1 MKIET
6 DSKVLQKQQ
15 IVLAHL
21 GYYSGKLDGIWSL
34 DTITAKR
41 KFEQSGKFN
50 PGIPNQGLPFV
61 SGKPFPKGV
70 FADPMVKNTITCKGL
85 TAEVVNDL
93 IQKRGEHTGNTIA
106 TDTKKVEVE
115 VEEVIPMAA
124 PKVEEKVVVDEKVPM
139 DAPKTEQKQEQRPK
153 HKSNQN
159 PRHRHN

>member
-1 MKIET
+1 M
-6 DSKVLQKQQ
+6 
-15 IVLAHL
+15 
-21 GYYSGKLDGIWSL
+21 
-34 DTITAKR
+34 
-41 KFEQSGKFN
+41 
-50 PGIPNQGLPFV
+50 
-61 SGKPFPKGV
+61 
-70 FADPMVKNTITCKGL
+70 
-85 TAEVVNDL
+85 